1 MAMGADGS
9 SAVVALPRGGLWVN
23 TPAGPVQLGAPAE
36 TIKDTLQR
44 EGGVP
49 RTIILPKQLVD
60 VRRGRSLADL
70 EFPIYFNLFAKHRP
84 LIVVGHAAIEARVK
98 AAVQESLLGPLPAH
112 TDFTQD
118 VVDGT
123 RPPDLRREQAFFR
136 KGANY
141 KSGVLD
147 LQDAIDFRCVDKLG
161 GVVDLGDGVV
171 IHEVEDGWE
180 VRWGG
185 ETRARFPVHI
195 QVPMPASAPMATE
208 RPPFVPPRFGVTVLG
223 RSHGFDPDPNE
234 RTSGFILWVGGRG
247 IMVDPPV
254 RSTEILRAAD
264 VDVKLID
271 GVLLTHCHADHDAGT
286 LEKAVEAGRVT
297 LYTIPSIFQS
307 YQRKWSALTGIP
319 PSDLE
324 KLFEFRPVKI
334 GAPIDIHGAKFL
346 FRFTLHS
353 IPTIA
358 FEVHL
363 DGRSFNYSSDHLNDA
378 RQIEAIFAAGHLE
391 PERREEILHFN
402 WSHDLIFHEAG
413 VPPLHTP
420 LDVLMALPAD
430 VRARTYVLHTTPSRL
445 PPNSGIQLAVAG
457 PAGTLDLRVEAPP
470 ESRVLRNLALLGSA
484 RLFSNLP
491 LRRAAELLAAAREV
505 RVPAGKRFISAGDDV
520 TEAKN
525 DMLYVVTGGR
535 ASVRRGGR
543 ELKVHGL
550 GDYLGETAVFLG
562 RPRNADVV
570 ALTDLELL
578 AVDGAAARRACE
590 GTEVPALVK
599 RHALVRELDAWSL
612 LEETDL
618 FGGLTSAQKNELETI
633 LHPVNARPGAALV
646 RAGMKA
652 REIVLVHTGTVEVG
666 SGTVGGKGGAPGGL
680 VGRGAMIGDPQA
692 LLSGKLQPTGGKA
705 KTAVRGFKI
714 GKTELAWFLDKNPGI
729 KVRVQPWSGA
739 QEMSSVA
746 SSSLMQMLEDYL

>member
-1 MAMGADGS
+1 M
-9 SAVVALPRGGLWVN
+9 N

-60 VRRGRSLADL
+60 LRKGRSLADL

-84 LIVVGHAAIEARVK
+84 LVVIGPAAMETRVK
-98 AAVQESLLGPLPAH
+98 AAATESLLGPAPSF

-118 VVDGT
+118 VVEGMK
-123 RPPDLRREQAFFR
+123 PPDLRREQAFFR
-136 KGANY
+136 KGTGY
-141 KSGVLD
+141 QSGTLELVDALD
-147 LQDAIDFRCVDKLG
+147 YRYSDKG
-161 GVVDLGDGVV
+161 PVDLGEGVTV
-171 IHEVEDGWE
+171 VECEDGWE
-180 VRWGG
+180 VSWGG
-185 ETRARFPVHI
+185 VVHARFPTQCQLPTPV
-195 QVPMPASAPMATE
+195 SAAPPPTRA
-208 RPPFVPPRFGVTVLG
+208 PFVPPRFGVTVLG

-234 RTSGFILWVGGRG
+234 RTSGFILWVAGRG

-254 RSTEILRAAD
+254 RSTEILKAAD

-297 LYTIPSIFQS
+297 LYTIPSIFES

-319 PSDLE
+319 PADLE
-324 KLFEFRPVKI
+324 KLFEFRPVKV
-334 GAPIDIHGAKFL
+334 GAPFDIHGAKFL

-378 RQIEAIFAAGHLE
+378 RQIEAIFQAGHLE

-420 LDVLMALPAD
+420 LDVLMGLPAD

-445 PPNSGIQLAVAG
+445 PPNSGLQLAVAG

-470 ESRVLRNLALLGSA
+470 ESRVLRHLALLGSA

-491 LRRAAELLAAAREV
+491 LRRAAELLGAAKEV
-505 RVPAGKRFISAGDDV
+505 KVPAGTRFISAGDDV
-520 TEAKN
+520 TEAGN
-525 DMLYVVTGGR
+525 DMLYVITGGR

-543 ELKVHGL
+543 ELKVYGL

-599 RHALVRELDAWSL
+599 RHALVREQDAWSL

-618 FGGLTSAQKNELETI
+618 FAGLTSAQKNELETI
-633 LHPVNARPGAALV
+633 LHPVNVRVGAALV
-646 RAGMKA
+646 RSGMKA
-652 REIVLVHTGTVEVG
+652 KEIVLVHTGSVEVLG
-666 SGTVGGKGGAPGGL
+666 GGTAGTL
-680 VGRGAMIGDPQA
+680 VGRGAIIGDAAA
-692 LLSGKLQPTGGKA
+692 LLGGKLQPRGGKA
-705 KTAVRGFKI
+705 KTAVRAFKI
-714 GKTELAWFLDKNPGI
+714 GRTDLGWFLDRNPGI